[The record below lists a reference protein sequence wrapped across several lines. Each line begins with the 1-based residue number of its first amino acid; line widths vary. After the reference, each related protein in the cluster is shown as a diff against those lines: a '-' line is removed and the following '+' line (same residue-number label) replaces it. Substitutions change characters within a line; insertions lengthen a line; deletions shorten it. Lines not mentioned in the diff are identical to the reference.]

1 MGYKEEIESLRAE
14 LDLHNYKYYVLNLP
28 EISDKDFDM
37 LMHRLQQLESE
48 HPDCYDPNSPT
59 MRVGSDISKDFVQ
72 VEHEYPMLSL
82 GNTYSISEVEEF
94 YGRVSK
100 SLDEDFEI
108 CCELKFDGTSISI
121 VYENG
126 NLLRAV
132 TRGDGVKGDDVT
144 DNVKTIRTIPLKV
157 KGNYPQR
164 FEMRGEVLMSW
175 EVFEK
180 LNAER
185 EALEEPLFANPRNA
199 ASGTLKLQNS
209 AEVASRGLDAYLYYM
224 LGDDLPHDGHYEN
237 LQEARKWGFK
247 ISDAIRKCKSVD
259 EIKEY
264 IDYWDKERKNLPVA
278 TDGIV
283 LKVNS
288 TRQQNELGHTSKF
301 PRWAIAYKFQAERE
315 STRLVSVDFQVGRM
329 GTVTPVANLE
339 PVKLAGTIVRR
350 ATLHNNDFMTSL
362 DLHYGDTVYVEK
374 GGEIIPK
381 IVSVDMEKRLP
392 GSRKV
397 EFIETCPVCG
407 AKLVRYDNEVAYYCP
422 NYMECPPQIK
432 GRIEHFISR
441 KAMNIDGLG
450 PETID
455 LFYENGLIN
464 DVADLYSLKADEIAG
479 LERFAERSAARV
491 IKSIDDSKSV
501 PYDRVIFAIGIRFVG
516 ETVAKKL
523 ARAFPS
529 IDLLAAAGLQDLVSV
544 DDIGERIAQ
553 SVVSFFHDMRNVN
566 LIDRLRNAGL
576 QMKMDVDTKKAS
588 DKLKGKTIVISGVFK
603 KHSRDE
609 YKKMI
614 EDNGGKNAGSISSKT
629 SFVLAGDNMGPS
641 KLEKANALGVKI
653 INEEEFLDMLGE

>member
-59 MRVGSDISKDFVQ
+59 MRVGSDINKDFVQ

-108 CCELKFDGTSISI
+108 CCELKFDGTSISVI
-121 VYENG
+121 YENG

-164 FEMRGEVLMSW
+164 FEMRGEVLMPW

-392 GSRKV
+392 GSCKV

-464 DVADLYSLKADEIAG
+464 DVADLYHLKADEIAG

-566 LIDRLRNAGL
+566 LIERLRNAGL
-576 QMKMDVDTKKAS
+576 QMKMDVDMEKAS
-588 DKLKGKTIVISGVFK
+588 DKLKGKTILISGVFK

>member
-1 MGYKEEIESLRAE
+1 MGYKEEIESLRTE

-59 MRVGSDISKDFVQ
+59 MRVGSDINKDFVQ

-108 CCELKFDGTSISI
+108 CCELKFDGTSISVI
-121 VYENG
+121 YENG

-164 FEMRGEVLMSW
+164 FEMRGEVLMPW

-392 GSRKV
+392 GSCKV

-464 DVADLYSLKADEIAG
+464 DVADLYHLKADEIAG

-566 LIDRLRNAGL
+566 LIERLRNAGL
-576 QMKMDVDTKKAS
+576 QMKMDVDTEKAS

>member
-1 MGYKEEIESLRAE
+1 M
-14 LDLHNYKYYVLNLP
+14 
-28 EISDKDFDM
+28 
-37 LMHRLQQLESE
+37 
-48 HPDCYDPNSPT
+48 
-59 MRVGSDISKDFVQ
+59 
-72 VEHEYPMLSL
+72 
-82 GNTYSISEVEEF
+82 
-94 YGRVSK
+94 
-100 SLDEDFEI
+100 
-108 CCELKFDGTSISI
+108 
-121 VYENG
+121 
-126 NLLRAV
+126 
-132 TRGDGVKGDDVT
+132 
-144 DNVKTIRTIPLKV
+144 
-157 KGNYPQR
+157 
-164 FEMRGEVLMSW
+164 
-175 EVFEK
+175 
-180 LNAER
+180 
-185 EALEEPLFANPRNA
+185 
-199 ASGTLKLQNS
+199 
-209 AEVASRGLDAYLYYM
+209 
-224 LGDDLPHDGHYEN
+224 
-237 LQEARKWGFK
+237 QEARKWGFK

-464 DVADLYSLKADEIAG
+464 DVADLYHLKADEIAG

>member
-59 MRVGSDISKDFVQ
+59 MRVGSDINKDFVQ

-164 FEMRGEVLMSW
+164 FEMRGEVLMPW

-397 EFIETCPVCG
+397 EFIETCPACG

-464 DVADLYSLKADEIAG
+464 DVADLYHLKADEIAG

-566 LIDRLRNAGL
+566 LIERLRNAGL

>member
-164 FEMRGEVLMSW
+164 FEMRGEVLMPW

>member
-1 MGYKEEIESLRAE
+1 MVKRLVTLIALWIWTLGLYAQIHGVVIDSDTGDPIPYLNIYYDGKGVGTITDIDGKYSIPYHEGWNKLTFSMVGYTRQDITVSSKTTELNVSMKSELVLDEVVVKPRKEKYSRKNNPAVELMKKVIASKQRTNLENKDYYFYNKYQKITLAVNDITPDSLRESWLFKKYPFLRDQVEICDVTQKRILPVSVDETVSQKIYRKEPRSEKTIIQGIDSKGINE
-14 LDLHNYKYYVLNLP
+14 LFSTGDMLTTVLKDVFQDIDIYEDRFRFLQYPFDSPVSDAGIRFYKYY
-28 EISDKDFDM
+28 IM
-37 LMHRLQQLESE
+37 
-48 HPDCYDPNSPT
+48 
-59 MRVGSDISKDFVQ
+59 
-72 VEHEYPMLSL
+72 
-82 GNTYSISEVEEF
+82 
-94 YGRVSK
+94 
-100 SLDEDFEI
+100 
-108 CCELKFDGTSISI
+108 
-121 VYENG
+121 
-126 NLLRAV
+126 
-132 TRGDGVKGDDVT
+132 
-144 DNVKTIRTIPLKV
+144 
-157 KGNYPQR
+157 
-164 FEMRGEVLMSW
+164 
-175 EVFEK
+175 
-180 LNAER
+180 
-185 EALEEPLFANPRNA
+185 
-199 ASGTLKLQNS
+199 
-209 AEVASRGLDAYLYYM
+209 
-224 LGDDLPHDGHYEN
+224 
-237 LQEARKWGFK
+237 
-247 ISDAIRKCKSVD
+247 
-259 EIKEY
+259 
-264 IDYWDKERKNLPVA
+264 
-278 TDGIV
+278 
-283 LKVNS
+283 
-288 TRQQNELGHTSKF
+288 
-301 PRWAIAYKFQAERE
+301 
-315 STRLVSVDFQVGRM
+315 
-329 GTVTPVANLE
+329 
-339 PVKLAGTIVRR
+339 
-350 ATLHNNDFMTSL
+350 
-362 DLHYGDTVYVEK
+362 DTVYVEK

-464 DVADLYSLKADEIAG
+464 DVADLYNLKADVIAG

-491 IKSIDDSKSV
+491 IKSIADSKSV

>member
-59 MRVGSDISKDFVQ
+59 MRVGSDINKDFVQ

-108 CCELKFDGTSISI
+108 CCELKFDGTSISVI
-121 VYENG
+121 YENG

-164 FEMRGEVLMSW
+164 FEMRGEVLMPW

-392 GSRKV
+392 GSCKV

-464 DVADLYSLKADEIAG
+464 DVADLYHLKADEIAG

-491 IKSIDDSKSV
+491 IKNIDDSKSV

>member
-59 MRVGSDISKDFVQ
+59 MRVGSDINKDFVQ

-108 CCELKFDGTSISI
+108 CCELKFDGTSISV

-164 FEMRGEVLMSW
+164 FEMRGEVLMPW